1 MWSRFWRVP
10 SEILTLQ
17 WHQVDFDAGVVRLE
31 PGKTKNREGR
41 LFPFTDEL
49 RTILEMQWA
58 DTASLQRRPGRI
70 IPIKSLYGP
79 WRSAC
84 DAAGGPGRM
93 PHDFRRTP
101 VRNLE
106 RAGVSRS
113 VAMKLTG
120 HKTESIYRRYAIV
133 AEQDLK
139 DGVAKLALLHQKKS
153 PRVPPALAR
162 LDIAAAPSD

>member
-1 MWSRFWRVP
+1 MP

-58 DTASLQRRPGRI
+58 DTASLQRRTGRI
-70 IPIKSLYGP
+70 IPWVFHRRGTPIKSLYGA

-84 DAAGGPGRM
+84 NAAGVPGRI
-93 PHDFRRTP
+93 PTTFDEPRSGTSSAP
-101 VRNLE
+101 
-106 RAGVSRS
+106 GYPGQSR
-113 VAMKLTG
+113 
-120 HKTESIYRRYAIV
+120 
-133 AEQDLK
+133 
-139 DGVAKLALLHQKKS
+139 
-153 PRVPPALAR
+153 
-162 LDIAAAPSD
+162 